1 MKWTPLLMFTA
12 LSFLMTSTVLGQQAY
27 VSRYDAFAGYTFL
40 NDGADVDDRARPTLD
55 ECRCRGVRQPR
66 EGDAVECNYLF
77 HFVDVSIE
85 KRHDGADTSV
95 VDEHCDTRIFLQLCF
110 HFREI
115 YLVVEV
121 RHDRSDVASARAGEA
136 RSERFEGRLAA
147 GYENEIVSTL
157 RETVCIDSPD
167 APRSTRYQGG
177 AF

>member
-1 MKWTPLLMFTA
+1 LLTSIVI
-12 LSFLMTSTVLGQQAY
+12 LESSFSFVST
-27 VSRYDAFAGYTFL
+27 
-40 NDGADVDDRARPTLD
+40 
-55 ECRCRGVRQPR
+55 
-66 EGDAVECNYLF
+66 
-77 HFVDVSIE
+77 
-85 KRHDGADTSV
+85 
-95 VDEHCDTRIFLQLCF
+95 F

-121 RHDRSDVASARAGEA
+121 RHDRSDVASARAREA

-147 GYENEIVSTL
+147 GYENEIVSAL